1 MLPAISSA
9 AYVYSTNQS
18 AVQVTYVDASTAI
31 VYPNQFESE
40 RTQQLND
47 WVRGGG
53 QITPYVTPP
62 RPLPGPPQFIS
73 CYIETEAVVAYD
85 EDITTWG
92 TASSLGLSLTDGTSV
107 QLQAGRAYQIDL
119 TIGVNY
125 IASAPNFIQFTLV
138 NADTNAGLLPGENIN
153 NLNIRAIDSGENPPV
168 ADGQNQVPTLSYI
181 YTPTEQVSVKVRVTG
196 TGGGNTNTCNV
207 RQLYSSWTI
216 SEIVDESVYATKIG
230 PQGPIGPAGPVGPTG
245 PSGPLGPQG
254 PTGVAG
260 PSGAIGPEGPQ
271 GPPGPGFNFKGSVAN
286 EAALPTGATV
296 DDAYI
301 TDDTGDLWIWSGT
314 EWNNAGMMQG
324 VQGNPGPQGPQGP
337 VGPAGPQGP
346 AGPAGPT
353 GATGAQGLT
362 GPIGPAGPTGAT
374 GATGAPGPV
383 GPQGPQ
389 GPQGLTGPA
398 GPAGS
403 ATVQAGS
410 WEGGMPQM
418 AAGAWDTVQTI
429 TLPAGTTAYNVIANL
444 QWMANGGSGYGVY
457 QTQVVVTNSA
467 TGYSAT
473 FTGSVA
479 SWRVINYMSY
489 PTNGVVIG
497 GASGLLNAGTYIVSL
512 QVSGSYQD
520 STNGEGQFQYAVTSW

>member
-40 RTQQLND
+40 RTQQLNA
-47 WVRGGG
+47 WVRAGG
-53 QITPYVTPP
+53 QIAPYVAPP
-62 RPLPGPPQFIS
+62 QPQPGPPHYIS
-73 CYIETEAVVAYD
+73 LAPAADVLVAANQAISNWVV
-85 EDITTWG
+85 E
-92 TASSLGLSLTDGTSV
+92 SSLGLTTDGTYV
-107 QLQAGRAYQIDL
+107 TLQPDRAYQISFSISTWFFSDPTEYML
-119 TIGVNY
+119 FGVVDSNGDPVMGQKSQ
-125 IASAPNFIQFTLV
+125 ALVSATTWNPTTPQSSCPSQSFIY
-138 NADTNAGLLPGENIN
+138 
-153 NLNIRAIDSGENPPV
+153 
-168 ADGQNQVPTLSYI
+168 VPTSS
-181 YTPTEQVSVKVRVTG
+181 TQVALACIE
-196 TGGGNTNTCNV
+196 TGGTTADV
-207 RQLYSSWTI
+207 RGSFTSWTI
-216 SEIVDESVYATKIG
+216 SEIVDETIYATKVG

-254 PTGVAG
+254 PTGVPG

-271 GPPGPGFNFKGSVAN
+271 GPPGPGFNFKGTVAN

-301 TDDTGDLWIWSGT
+301 TDDTGDLWIYSGT
-314 EWNNAGMMQG
+314 TWNNAGMMQG
-324 VQGNPGPQGPQGP
+324 VQGIPGPQGPQGP
-337 VGPAGPQGP
+337 AGPAGPQGP

-353 GATGAQGLT
+353 GATGAQGPT

-374 GATGAPGPV
+374 GATGAPGPI

-410 WEGGMPQM
+410 WTGGMPQM
-418 AAGAWDTVQTI
+418 APGAWDTVQTI
-429 TLPAGTTAYNVIANL
+429 TLPAGTTAYNIVGNL
-444 QWMANGGSGYGVY
+444 QWDANGGSGYGAY

-473 FTGSVA
+473 FTGSIA
-479 SWRVINYMSY
+479 NWRVINYMSY

-497 GASGLLNAGTYIVSL
+497 GASGLLNAGTYVVSL

-520 STNGEGQFQYAVTSW
+520 STNGAGQFQYAVTSW